1 MVKMA
6 TTEADANHDAETRG
20 TISRIWLEHDQKL
33 VQVAY
38 RELQHTQNLDE
49 MEARL
54 REVRKQQREIGERQ
68 IARQVH
74 EDAKRRQAAE
84 ETENDRAEQERYRQ
98 EELELEE
105 LMQKACQAR
114 LDNLQERKNVEEER
128 IKVVD
133 GWRMKMN
140 KKNVEHTINI
150 MNTGNGLL
158 NTI

>member
-6 TTEADANHDAETRG
+6 TTEADANHDAEMRG

-49 MEARL
+49 MEAVGKL
-54 REVRKQQREIGERQ
+54 RKQQREIGERQ

-105 LMQKACQAR
+105 LMQKAWADWITCR
-114 LDNLQERKNVEEER
+114 RGRTLRRKEL
-128 IKVVD
+128 KLWTD
-133 GWRMKMN
+133 G
-140 KKNVEHTINI
+140 E
-150 MNTGNGLL
+150 
-158 NTI
+158 